1 VIPLGSSQ
9 LVCQQGSY
17 RKIKFML
24 DESWPQLQSAPLT
37 RLKCSSRR
45 ANHPKTTCTISVLNG
60 LYIGLESTMV
70 FFYNHAPA
78 NVLRRQATR
87 TEKLSSLTSF

>member
-70 FFYNHAPA
+70 FFTTMHLP
-78 NVLRRQATR
+78 TFCGD
-87 TEKLSSLTSF
+87 KLHGRKNCLH